1 MLILHLNIDSMH
13 YAAVGQSNTIGI
25 LKDNVPAALFAVIG
39 NMALVDI
46 VEYSLV
52 KIAYIIVVGLITL
65 TETDKNTPPIS
76 EVKRLAEV
84 FYLPTTTLIDDTVE
98 TPEFSLLE
106 SLAADEFWPRP
117 ATLDSTPHK
126 VYDAGLIKN
135 ANLHRFLN
143 KAGAPY
149 SAIYVGR
156 NEMLSCERDHEQ
168 GMIDYWNQG

>member
-1 MLILHLNIDSMH
+1 MHITILRKDIGDFHLWNADFRLTGMVISNGRTGDGFHSGILILRKNKEWTQAQLADALSVSES
-13 YAAVGQSNTIGI
+13 AVQ
-25 LKDNVPAALFAVIG
+25 KW
-39 NMALVDI
+39 
-46 VEYSLV
+46 
-52 KIAYIIVVGLITL
+52 
-65 TETDKNTPPIS
+65 ETDKNTPPIS

-98 TPEFSLLE
+98 IPEFFLLE

-117 ATLDSTPHK
+117 AALDSTPHK

-143 KAGAPY
+143 KAGVPY

-156 NEMLSCERDHEQ
+156 NEMLSCERDTSRA
-168 GMIDYWNQG
+168 

>member
-1 MLILHLNIDSMH
+1 MSTFSEKIRILRKNKEWTQAQLADALSVSES
-13 YAAVGQSNTIGI
+13 AVQ
-25 LKDNVPAALFAVIG
+25 KW
-39 NMALVDI
+39 
-46 VEYSLV
+46 
-52 KIAYIIVVGLITL
+52 
-65 TETDKNTPPIS
+65 ETDKNTPPIS

-84 FYLPTTTLIDDTVE
+84 FYLPATTLIDDTVE
-98 TPEFSLLE
+98 IPEFFLLE

-117 ATLDSTPHK
+117 AALDSTPHK

-143 KAGAPY
+143 KAGVPD

>member
-1 MLILHLNIDSMH
+1 MSTFSEKIRILRKNKEWTQAQLADALSVSES
-13 YAAVGQSNTIGI
+13 AVQ
-25 LKDNVPAALFAVIG
+25 KW
-39 NMALVDI
+39 
-46 VEYSLV
+46 
-52 KIAYIIVVGLITL
+52 
-65 TETDKNTPPIS
+65 ETDKNTPPIS

-84 FYLPTTTLIDDTVE
+84 FYLPATTLIDDTVE
-98 TPEFSLLE
+98 IPEFFLLE
-106 SLAADEFWPRP
+106 SLSADEFWPRP

-143 KAGAPY
+143 KAGVPY